1 MEGAAAGHLVGSAVN
16 TLSETELITCCLKG
30 DAQAWDELF
39 TRHYAAAGRF
49 VFQLGHTFTREDVE
63 EICQETFLT
72 VIKHLNTFERN
83 CQFQTWLF
91 RIAANKARDYR
102 DKQTAMKR
110 GGGQITIPLH
120 PQEGE
125 DTLPIDPPSAALSP
139 DKALLKAEQLHLV
152 GEAVEQ
158 LDIPCREVIELRY
171 FADLS
176 YEEIAGALSLNPK
189 TVSSR
194 LSKCL
199 DKLEAI
205 AQRLLAPEIREKTGA
220 GSV

>member
-1 MEGAAAGHLVGSAVN
+1 MSVSSHIPESDLLAR
-16 TLSETELITCCLKG
+16 CLRG
-30 DAQAWDELF
+30 DAEAWDELF
-39 TRHYAAAGRF
+39 ARHYAPVGRF
-49 VFQLGHTFTREDVE
+49 IFQLGYNFTREDVE

-102 DKQTAMKR
+102 EKQHAAKR
-110 GGGQITIPLH
+110 GGGQTPIPLH
-120 PQEGE
+120 AARNG
-125 DTLPIDPPSAALSP
+125 DDSLPVDPPSRAPAPDAAL
-139 DKALLKAEQLHLV
+139 LGAEQAHLV
-152 GEAVEQ
+152 AQAVEQ
-158 LDIPCREVIELRY
+158 LELPCREVIELRY

-176 YEEIAGALSLNPK
+176 YEEIAASLRLNPK

-199 DKLEAI
+199 DKLELI
-205 AQRLLAPEIREKTGA
+205 VKGLFAPELREKTSA
-220 GSV
+220 SSV

>member
-1 MEGAAAGHLVGSAVN
+1 MNLI
-16 TLSETELITCCLKG
+16 SETELLARCLKG
-30 DAQAWDELF
+30 DKEAWDELF

-49 VFQLGHTFTREDVE
+49 VFQLGHNFTREDVE
-63 EICQETFLT
+63 EICQEAFLT

-102 DKQTAMKR
+102 DKQNAAKR
-110 GGGQITIPLH
+110 GGGQTTISLH
-120 PQEGE
+120 ASN
-125 DTLPIDPPSAALSP
+125 DDDSLPVDPPSRAPSP
-139 DKALLKAEQLHLV
+139 DVALLKAEQMHLV
-152 GEAVEQ
+152 GRAVEQ
-158 LDIPCREVIELRY
+158 MDMPCREVIELRY

-176 YEEIAGALSLNPK
+176 YEEIAATLTLNPK

-199 DKLEAI
+199 DKLETVV
-205 AQRLLAPEIREKTGA
+205 QGLLAPEIREKTSA
-220 GSV
+220 SSV